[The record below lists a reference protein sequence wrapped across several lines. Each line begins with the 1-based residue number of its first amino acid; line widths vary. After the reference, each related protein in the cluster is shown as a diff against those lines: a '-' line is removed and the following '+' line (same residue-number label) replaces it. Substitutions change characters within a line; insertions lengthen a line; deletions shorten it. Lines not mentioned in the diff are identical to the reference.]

1 MDEYLK
7 IKKNNELNN
16 INITVIRV
24 IEEVHFLVVEEKNV
38 EITGENLDAIQLIM
52 LVGYLKVLSHG

>member
-24 IEEVHFLVVEEKNV
+24 IEEVHFLLVEEKKE
-38 EITGENLDAIQLIM
+38 EITGENLDVIPLIM
-52 LVGYLKVLSHG
+52 LVGY